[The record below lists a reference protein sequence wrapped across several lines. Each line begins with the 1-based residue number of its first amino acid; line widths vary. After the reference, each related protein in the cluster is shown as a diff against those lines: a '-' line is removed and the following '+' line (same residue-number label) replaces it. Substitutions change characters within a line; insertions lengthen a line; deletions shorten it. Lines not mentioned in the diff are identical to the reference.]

1 MLDMALR
8 DWSVVG
14 AGLVAVLAGV
24 VDVVRARSVQRNV
37 SYAKAALGA
46 AAACLAVGAFLVQAD
61 SRILLTTP
69 LLLALAIVILEAAL
83 WIAPSRQAAG
93 VAVRRMFGSAAG
105 RSRRRIAG
113 ERDAVRPSW
122 N

>member
-1 MLDMALR
+1 MLDLAVR

-24 VDVVRARSVQRNV
+24 VDVVRARSLQRNV
-37 SYAKAALGA
+37 CYAKAALGA

-61 SRILLTTP
+61 SHILLTTP
-69 LLLALAIVILEAAL
+69 LMLALAIVVLEAAL

-93 VAVRRMFGSAAG
+93 DAVRRLFDTAG
-105 RSRRRIAG
+105 GARRRA
-113 ERDAVRPSW
+113 RAARPGW